1 MTLKQATAA
10 QTRRR
15 LIEATQQA
23 LRRHGLG
30 GLTLDRV
37 AHEAGVSKGGLL
49 HHFASKD
56 ALIEAVLRQLFD
68 DFETRVQHYVEQ
80 EPPGRGRWLRAY
92 VRATFEDDPPPLELS
107 ALLLVAVTENPA
119 LMRLIQEDFTRWNE
133 RLLNDG
139 VRAARALVVRQAAD
153 SYWSEV
159 LMGVAPTDPTLR
171 QSVRDELLHLI
182 NEE

>member
-1 MTLKQATAA
+1 MTLKQTTAA

-68 DFETRVQHYVEQ
+68 EFDALVERYLEQ
-80 EPPGRGRWLRAY
+80 EPPGRGRQLRAY

-119 LMRLIQEDFTRWNE
+119 LMRLIQDDFARWQE

-139 VRAARALVVRQAAD
+139 VSAVRAMVVRQAAD
-153 SYWSEV
+153 AHWSEV
-159 LMGVAPTDPTLR
+159 LMSVAPTDPTLR
-171 QSVRDELLHLI
+171 RSIRDELLYLI
-182 NEE
+182 DQ